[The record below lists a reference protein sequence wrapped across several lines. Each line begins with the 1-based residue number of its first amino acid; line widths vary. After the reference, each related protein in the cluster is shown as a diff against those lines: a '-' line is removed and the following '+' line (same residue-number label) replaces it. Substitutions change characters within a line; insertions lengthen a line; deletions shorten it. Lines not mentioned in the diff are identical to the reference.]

1 MNDQPNAQGANQGG
15 STASVPAGHAGQLE
29 RREPPKVS
37 RGSVLTLVAVLLIV
51 AVIVAVVGIVSREHA
66 SAELKRYT
74 GTVSAP
80 TVSVEQPVLEKTA
93 TEIVMPGNM
102 QAYTLAPIYART
114 TGYVKAWYTD
124 IGAKLKEAETVLI
137 HAGAVALGLAAIQ
150 LAKRAG
156 ARVLATASDESRL
169 ERLKPFGIDF
179 GINYKTDD
187 FVEKVMAITNRR
199 GVDVALDSI
208 AGKNLARSIQ
218 SLAYGGRAITVGVA
232 GRDGEGL
239 DPVSL
244 WRNNSSLHGVYFPSA
259 LDREHERVHAQVQET
274 LESVALGELT
284 VVIDRVFALEEAEQA
299 HRYVLDRRAFGRVLM
314 HP

>member
-1 MNDQPNAQGANQGG
+1 VGDR
-15 STASVPAGHAGQLE
+15 V
-29 RREPPKVS
+29 
-37 RGSVLTLVAVLLIV
+37 VAVLNWGSHAQYAV
-51 AVIVAVVGIVSREHA
+51 APAADAWRIPDALDLDTA
-66 SAELKRYT
+66 SAIPVAW
-74 GTVSAP
+74 GTAY
-80 TVSVEQPVLEKTA
+80 ECLFTA
-93 TEIVMPGNM
+93 G
-102 QAYTLAPIYART
+102 
-114 TGYVKAWYTD
+114 
-124 IGAKLKEAETVLI
+124 KLKEAETVLI
-137 HAGAVALGLAAIQ
+137 HAGAGALGLAAIQ